1 MKIKQFFKTNALAIA
16 AIIFAGTTMSFKLAE
31 RKAAPQDFYYNSNDI
46 SANAFHNVANW
57 NTTMPADC
65 STEEPVRPCKV
76 TVPEGSTLSSV
87 LGSKTN
93 SQVLAISQGYRP
105 AP

>member
-1 MKIKQFFKTNALAIA
+1 
-16 AIIFAGTTMSFKLAE
+16 
-31 RKAAPQDFYYNSNDI
+31 
-46 SANAFHNVANW
+46 
-57 NTTMPADC
+57 MPTDC